1 MKREIKFRAWDNY
14 NNKFFEPIYE
24 AYNNKLE
31 ELNIGMSGDLS
42 IRDMTNSPKH
52 ESLFPSRFILMQFTG
67 LHDKNGKEIYEGD
80 ILRVDYLFE
89 YITSEVYFTDS
100 AWCIKGKKTD
110 DWISKWL
117 PEELEVI
124 GNIYEN
130 KDLLYV

>member
-1 MKREIKFRAWDNY
+1 MKREIKFRAWD
-14 NNKFFEPIYE
+14 KIDKRMIVDKQDFITLIVTSAGVFR
-24 AYNNKLE
+24 
-31 ELNIGMSGDLS
+31 MSA
-42 IRDMTNSPKH
+42 TH
-52 ESLFPSRFILMQFTG
+52 ESYLYSLMPIDRFDLMQVTG
-67 LHDKNGKEIYEGD
+67 LLDKNGKEIYEGD

-89 YITSEVYFTDS
+89 YITIEVYFTDS

-130 KDLLYV
+130 KDLLNV